1 MLTSKLE
8 KANVAKNQAINDR
21 KEALYNLEL
30 ANIRQE
36 QTKGL
41 LEEMQQANE
50 ELRGEVAKHQR
61 PSKTSFE

>member
-21 KEALYNLEL
+21 KETLYNLEL